1 MGATI
6 IKIKLPEEGEKK
18 KQLTPLQKKLLE
30 GPTMTDEEFKEFK
43 KNNKWMRKWKI

>member
-6 IKIKLPEEGEKK
+6 IKIKPSKDSEDKK
-18 KQLTPLQKKLLE
+18 PLTSLQKKLLE
-30 GPTMTDEEFKEFK
+30 GPTMTEEEFKEFK

>member
-6 IKIKLPEEGEKK
+6 LKIKVPKDDPSK
-18 KQLTPLQKKLLE
+18 PLTPLQKKLLE
-30 GPTMTDEEFKEFK
+30 GPTMTEEEFKEFK